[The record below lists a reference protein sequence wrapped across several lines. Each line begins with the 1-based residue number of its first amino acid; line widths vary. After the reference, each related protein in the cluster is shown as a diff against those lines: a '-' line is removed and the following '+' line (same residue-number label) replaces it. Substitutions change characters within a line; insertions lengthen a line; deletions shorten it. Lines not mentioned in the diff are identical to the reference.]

1 MMKRIQSVLLF
12 ICVVSIAV
20 TGCRGGGEIYNVK
33 DAPVITASGK
43 TPSLEEMQKAILT
56 AGAGLNWSM
65 AVVKPGHIVGTLNV
79 RSHQAVVDIVYNSK
93 TYSITYKDSTNLKYD
108 PEKKTIHENYRSWIQ
123 NLDNNIRNRMTV
135 AGN

>member
-1 MMKRIQSVLLF
+1 MMKRAQAVFFVFCITSV
-12 ICVVSIAV
+12 AM

-108 PEKKTIHENYRSWIQ
+108 AEKKTIHENYRSWIQ

>member
-1 MMKRIQSVLLF
+1 MKQLQAALLC
-12 ICVVSIAV
+12 ICVASVAV
-20 TGCRGGGEIYNVK
+20 AGCRGGAEIYTVK

-43 TPSLEEMQKAILT
+43 TPSLEEMQKAIVT
-56 AGAGLNWSM
+56 AGVGLNWSM

-93 TYSITYKDSTNLKYD
+93 TYSITYKDSTNMKYNA
-108 PEKKTIHENYRSWIQ
+108 EKKLIHENYRGWIQ

-135 AGN
+135 ADK

>member
-1 MMKRIQSVLLF
+1 MKRLQAVLLF
-12 ICVVSIAV
+12 ICVVAV
-20 TGCRGGGEIYNVK
+20 AVAGCRGGGEIYNVK

-56 AGAGLNWSM
+56 AGVGLNWSM

-108 PEKKTIHENYRSWIQ
+108 AEKKTIHENYRSWIQ
-123 NLDNNIRNRMTV
+123 HLDNNIRNRMTV
-135 AGN
+135 ADK

>member
-1 MMKRIQSVLLF
+1 MKRIQSVLLF